1 MVTLGGS
8 QFYRYTNLSPKG
20 SPAPEVVYAL
30 PTVSGTVIGACM
42 LQGAGASFPGDC
54 ERIVGSLKLNPDNA
68 LGLGPNAEYASA
80 LTHLSDRLNL
90 SVKQGEAALTKAR
103 KPGDQAT
110 AAKDLAGDYDQAA
123 ASVGKLPG
131 NPRAAAATAAL
142 AKALRDQADAYRSLA
157 DYGLTQRP
165 QGLRHR
171 QGRRVD
177 GLRPGGRG
185 VQAAVEPGLRDRL
198 RSAAAAARARRR
210 RRHRHHRRRSA
221 AAGRAAAGPAG
232 SNCWSCSSCSG

>member
-1 MVTLGGS
+1 M
-8 QFYRYTNLSPKG
+8 
-20 SPAPEVVYAL
+20 YAL

-157 DYGLTQRP
+157 NSAS
-165 QGLRHR
+165 HN
-171 QGRRVD
+171 
-177 GLRPGGRG
+177 
-185 VQAAVEPGLRDRL
+185 DRKGYDTAKDDV
-198 RSAAAAARARRR
+198 STASDQVAAAFKQL
-210 RRHRHHRRRSA
+210 
-221 AAGRAAAGPAG
+221 
-232 SNCWSCSSCSG
+232 SSLGYATG